1 MHTGLNPQREPTSR
15 LASPQS
21 IGPWNVL
28 SAVRG
33 IEGSDMGSDPF
44 ERTPL
49 IHVWLWVSDLVLGP
63 SSQRKGDHLNHHGR
77 LACTQLLAIN
87 SHCRVFVLELVVSAL
102 KDVGLDVR
110 RVSTSEPVEVSLD
123 GVFVVSFLHERCVQP
138 CCSLDECFW
147 TRARC
152 VEAVELTC
160 NDTVF
165 ASR

>member
-1 MHTGLNPQREPTSR
+1 
-15 LASPQS
+15 
-21 IGPWNVL
+21 
-28 SAVRG
+28 
-33 IEGSDMGSDPF
+33 MGGQPF
-44 ERTPL
+44 ERTPG
-49 IHVWLWVSDLVLGP
+49 ITVWWWVSDLVLGP
-63 SSQRKGDHLNHHGR
+63 SSQRKGEYLNHHGW

-87 SHCRVFVLELVVSAL
+87 LHCRVFVLELVVSTL
-102 KDVGLDVR
+102 KDIGSDVR

-123 GVFVVSFLHERCVQP
+123 GVFVISFLHERCVQP